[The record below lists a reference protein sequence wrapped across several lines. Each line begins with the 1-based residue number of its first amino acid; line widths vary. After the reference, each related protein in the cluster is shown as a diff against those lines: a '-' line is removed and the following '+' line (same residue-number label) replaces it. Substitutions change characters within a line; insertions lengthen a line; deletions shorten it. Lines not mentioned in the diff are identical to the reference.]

1 MPRSDDEHS
10 RSPKHV
16 TGDRHSVLPDAR
28 AALHEV
34 ENAVHALD
42 AQLRETT
49 AKVEARTGRN
59 LFAALAIGIVMGGL
73 LIVSLVVEKQF
84 FTAYVALLVGFA
96 TWELATISR
105 TENRYVP
112 RIPLLISA
120 VAMMPATY
128 YLGQIGQLLTLALG
142 IVFVIVWHTTFRLAS
157 RSQVTDRDL
166 LMSGFVLA
174 YVPFLASFAV
184 LMTARDGGEWWTLGT
199 MIIIASTDTGAY
211 ASGLMFGKH
220 PMAPKI
226 SPKKT
231 WEGFA
236 GSVVAAVTAGT
247 IIAVTMIDQPW
258 FIGSVLG
265 LIIVATAT
273 TGDLIESLIKRDL
286 ATKDASNL
294 LPGHGGF
301 LDRLDSVLPSMFV
314 ASVFAIVV
322 A

>member
-1 MPRSDDEHS
+1 
-10 RSPKHV
+10 
-16 TGDRHSVLPDAR
+16 
-28 AALHEV
+28 
-34 ENAVHALD
+34 
-42 AQLRETT
+42 
-49 AKVEARTGRN
+49 
-59 LFAALAIGIVMGGL
+59 
-73 LIVSLVVEKQF
+73 
-84 FTAYVALLVGFA
+84 
-96 TWELATISR
+96 
-105 TENRYVP
+105 
-112 RIPLLISA
+112 
-120 VAMMPATY
+120 
-128 YLGQIGQLLTLALG
+128 
-142 IVFVIVWHTTFRLAS
+142 
-157 RSQVTDRDL
+157 
-166 LMSGFVLA
+166 
-174 YVPFLASFAV
+174 
-184 LMTARDGGEWWTLGT
+184 

-258 FIGSVLG
+258 YIGSILG
-265 LIIVATAT
+265 LVIVATAT